1 MANLRII
8 YDNAADRATIVA
20 SSTTGLLGVQ
30 NLKSE
35 IKALPFRSVGTSVT
49 LDLSWATNEYFGG
62 LFLPASNL
70 TPQATCRILGF
81 SDSAHL
87 TQIFDTGVAFANP
100 GSALG
105 QITLGQPL
113 NANATSS
120 DGTLPLNANSFAY
133 GAGAKCIQW
142 ANQQY
147 IVKSLRVIL
156 DDPQNPFGKID
167 ISRLIT
173 GGYWSPQHN
182 ASYGAELIP
191 DDNSKITRTDSRDFI
206 VDRNEIIDIMKFDIE
221 GMPSVDRAVL
231 TKIIKGVGT
240 YRSISVFLIPTGD
253 DPLLQ
258 QDSSIYG
265 KRDNSGIRFTSFNAY
280 SNSFYIQGW

>member
-1 MANLRII
+1 M
-8 YDNAADRATIVA
+8 
-20 SSTTGLLGVQ
+20 GVQ

-35 IKALPFRSVGTSVT
+35 IKALPFRSVGNTVT
-49 LDLSWATNEYFGG
+49 LDLAWPNPEFFGG

-70 TPQATCRILGF
+70 TADATCRIIGYSNQNFTGQL
-81 SDSAHL
+81 
-87 TQIFDTGVAFANP
+87 FDTGINYANP
-100 GSALG
+100 GSLLG
-105 QITLGQPL
+105 QIALGQPL
-113 NANATSS
+113 NSNATSS

-133 GAGAKCIQW
+133 GGGAKCIQW
-142 ANQQY
+142 ADQQY
-147 IVKSLRVIL
+147 IIQSLRIIL
-156 DDPQNPFGKID
+156 DDPLNPFNQID

-182 ASYGAELIP
+182 ASYGAEVIV

-206 VDRNEIIDIMKFDIE
+206 VDRNEIVDIMKFDIE
-221 GMPSVDRAVL
+221 GMPPEDRAVL

-240 YRSISVFLIPTGD
+240 YRSIAVFLIPDND

-265 KRDNSGIRFTSFNAY
+265 KRDNSGIRFSSFNAY

>member
-1 MANLRII
+1 MSNLRII
-8 YDNAADRATIVA
+8 YDNAADRATITA
-20 SSTTGLLGVQ
+20 SSTAGLLGVQ
-30 NLKSE
+30 NLKNE
-35 IKALPFRSVGTSVT
+35 IKGLPFRSVGNAVT
-49 LDLSWATNEYFGG
+49 LDLSWSNPEFFGG

-70 TPQATCRILGF
+70 TPDATC
-81 SDSAHL
+81 
-87 TQIFDTGVAFANP
+87 QIIGYSNSNFTGQLFDTGIRFANP
-100 GSALG
+100 GALTG
-105 QITLGQPL
+105 QLDLGQPL
-113 NANATSS
+113 NSNSTTN
-120 DGTLPLNANSFAY
+120 DGSLPLNANSFAY
-133 GAGAKCIQW
+133 GGGAKCIQW
-142 ANQQY
+142 ADQQY
-147 IVKSLRVIL
+147 IIKSLRVIL
-156 DDPQNPFGKID
+156 ADPLNSFNRID

-182 ASYGAELIP
+182 ASYGAEITA

-221 GMPSVDRAVL
+221 GMPPEDRAVL

-240 YRSISVFLIPTGD
+240 YRSISIFLIPDAD

-265 KRDNSGIRFTSFNAY
+265 KRDNSGMRFTSFNAY